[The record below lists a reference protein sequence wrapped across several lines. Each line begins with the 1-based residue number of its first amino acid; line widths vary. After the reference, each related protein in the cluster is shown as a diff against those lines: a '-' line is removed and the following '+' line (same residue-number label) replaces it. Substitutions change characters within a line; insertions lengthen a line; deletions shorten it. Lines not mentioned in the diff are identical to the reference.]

1 MSAIQ
6 IIPTVVPASLEDVIR
21 ARERYSSFAR
31 ELHIDI
37 ADGVFAKH
45 TTWMPEE
52 GDQLLSTDDFS
63 YSAHL
68 MVLSPYD
75 AGMLAIR
82 AGVKTLVAHFESFA
96 DEDDARHAFD
106 MWRGENVSVG
116 VALLLETPLAVLKP
130 ILPSVDF
137 VHLMSIETIG
147 AQGAPFDSG
156 IYDRVQ
162 ELRVLYPELLIGID
176 GGVSAQ
182 NIAELVRAGAR
193 RFSVGSALAESDTP
207 EDTYNTLKRLAESAV

>member
-1 MSAIQ
+1 MSVIQ
-6 IIPTVVPASLEDVIR
+6 IIPTVVPRSIEDIIR

-75 AGMLAIR
+75 AGMRTIR
-82 AGVKTLVAHFESFA
+82 AGVKTLVAHLESFA
-96 DEDDARHAFD
+96 DEDDARRAFE

-116 VALLLETPLAVLKP
+116 VALLLETPLAALKP
-130 ILPSVDF
+130 ILSSVDF

-147 AQGAPFDSG
+147 TQGAPFDSG

-162 ELRVLYPELLIGID
+162 ELHVLHPELLIAID
-176 GGVSAQ
+176 GGVSEQ
-182 NIAELVRAGAR
+182 NIEELVRAGAR
-193 RFSVGSALAESDTP
+193 RFSVGSALAQSERS
-207 EDTYNTLKRLAESAV
+207 EDTYNTLKRLAESAL

>member
-1 MSAIQ
+1 MSPIQ
-6 IIPTVVPASLEDVIR
+6 IIPTVVPESLEDVLR
-21 ARERYSSFAR
+21 ARERYAPFAK

-37 ADGVFAKH
+37 ADGIFAKH

-52 GDQLLSTDDFS
+52 GDQLLSRDDFS

-68 MVLSPYD
+68 MVASPYD
-75 AGMLAIR
+75 AGMLAVR
-82 AGVKTLVAHFESFA
+82 AGVKTLIAHVEAFA
-96 DEDDARHAFD
+96 DEDDARRAFE
-106 MWRGENVSVG
+106 MWRGESVSVG
-116 VALLLETPLAVLKP
+116 AALLLETPLELLHTVLP
-130 ILPSVDF
+130 VVDF

-162 ELRVLYPELLIGID
+162 ELHVLHPDVRIGVD

-182 NIAELVRAGAR
+182 NIEELVRAGAR
-193 RFSVGSALAESDTP
+193 RFSVGSVLAESEQP
-207 EDTYNTLKRLAESAV
+207 EDTYTTLKRLAESAL